1 MCIAIYKPKNI
12 ELPSMETLKVC
23 FSNNPHGAGFV
34 TDILGSYPGISVFK
48 GYFTFEDFYKKFIQN
63 VKKEHVCL
71 IHFRYATHGIKN
83 KENCHPFVFYKYDKK
98 DKYHEH
104 TPSFSALIHN
114 GVINNGLKNK
124 KRSDTFWLTKQ
135 IEKGRKV
142 NDEVFKDTNNKVAI
156 INSDKSVELYGNWT
170 EDNNI
175 FYSNGTYRF
184 DCAEESIKQNK
195 NLTFCDCCGTIGE
208 NFFDTDVGYHFCNYC
223 LKNEVSI
230 KPCRHCGMGTTNDC
244 CNSCNDLG
252 FFTNYFE

>member
-12 ELPSMETLKVC
+12 ELPSMETLKIC

-34 TDILGSYPGISVFK
+34 TDIPGSYPGISVFK
-48 GYFTFEDFYKKFIQN
+48 GYFTFEDFYEKFVQN

-71 IHFRYATHGIKN
+71 IHFRYATHGTKN

-98 DKYHEH
+98 DKYHDH

-135 IEKGRKV
+135 IEKGRKI

-195 NLTFCDCCGTIGE
+195 NLTFCDCCGTLGD
-208 NFFDTDVGYHFCNYC
+208 NFFNTDVGYHFCNYC

-252 FFTNYFE
+252 FSTNYFE